1 MRQRA
6 RVGDVVV
13 SPLHARALKIGTDN
27 QIRKLLVLNFAETAA
42 LVSRPRRS
50 AMATRILLALGTAV
64 AVALV
69 RAGTGGLGFVT
80 PALAS
85 AVTKAQAAARAAYD
99 KALRQ
104 FKDILAKRRAQID
117 AKQAL
122 PNLPGQAVYLARIK
136 VMSTHK
142 DLTDALPSR
151 IGRPNRFGVPA
162 AYFDADI

>member
-1 MRQRA
+1 
-6 RVGDVVV
+6 
-13 SPLHARALKIGTDN
+13 
-27 QIRKLLVLNFAETAA
+27 
-42 LVSRPRRS
+42 
-50 AMATRILLALGTAV
+50 MATRILLALGTAV

-122 PNLPGQAVYLARIK
+122 PNLPGQAVYLARFK